1 MIMKKIGTIFYVLY
15 QYLVAWP
22 LLVCLTVFTALFTLC
37 FVHWRNAEFVHRVQQ
52 FWSCSFFWLML
63 IPVRVEGTENIVS
76 GQSYVFV
83 SNHQSM
89 FDVWL
94 VYGWLPVIFKWL
106 MKAELRHVPLVGIAC
121 KAAGHIFV
129 DRKNAK
135 ASLESLQQVKNQ
147 LKDGVCTVIFPE
159 GTRTKDGQVG
169 RFKRGAFQIALDLN
183 LPIIPISLS
192 GCFELLPKGKP
203 FINRRPVQMC
213 IGKPMDISH
222 YADSADAIEAV
233 RNAVIDGIK

>member
-1 MIMKKIGTIFYVLY
+1 MKSIIFVLYGLY
-15 QYLVAWP
+15 QYIVVWP
-22 LLVCLTVFTALFTLC
+22 IMVVLTLFTAVFTMI
-37 FVHWRNAEFVHRVQQ
+37 FVPFRNAEFVHRVQQ
-52 FWSCSFFWLML
+52 FWSRSFYRLMFL
-63 IPVRVEGTENIVS
+63 PVTVEGLEHIQP

-94 VYGWLPVIFKWL
+94 IYGWLPVIFKWL
-106 MKAELRHVPLVGIAC
+106 MKAELRKVPFVGIAC

-129 DRKNAK
+129 DRKNPK
-135 ASLESLQQVKNQ
+135 AAMESMENIKKQ

-169 RFKRGAFQIALDLN
+169 RFKRGAFQIALDLK

-192 GCFELLPKGKP
+192 GCYDVLPKGKP
-203 FINRRPVQMC
+203 FVYRRPVRMYVGES
-213 IGKPMDISH
+213 IDITQFENH
-222 YADSADAIEAV
+222 NEAIDFV
-233 RNAVIDGIK
+233 RNKVIEQVQ

>member
-1 MIMKKIGTIFYVLY
+1 MKSIIFVLYGLY
-15 QYLVAWP
+15 QYIVVWP
-22 LLVCLTVFTALFTLC
+22 IMVVLTLFTAVFTMI
-37 FVHWRNAEFVHRVQQ
+37 FVPFRNAEFVHRVQQ
-52 FWSCSFFWLML
+52 FWSRSFYRLMFL
-63 IPVRVEGTENIVS
+63 PVTVEGLEHIQP

-94 VYGWLPVIFKWL
+94 IYGWLPVIFKWL
-106 MKAELRHVPLVGIAC
+106 MKAELRKVPVVGIAC

-129 DRKNAK
+129 DRKNPK
-135 ASLESLQQVKNQ
+135 AAMESMENIKTQ

-169 RFKRGAFQIALDLN
+169 RFKRGAFQIALDLK

-192 GCFELLPKGKP
+192 GCYDVLPKGKP
-203 FINRRPVQMC
+203 FVYRRPVRMYVGEP
-213 IGKPMDISH
+213 IDITQFENNN
-222 YADSADAIEAV
+222 DAIDFV
-233 RNAVIDGIK
+233 RNKVIENM

>member
-1 MIMKKIGTIFYVLY
+1 MKSVLYFFYGLY
-15 QYLVAWP
+15 QYIIVWP
-22 LLVCLTVFTALFTLC
+22 IMVVLTLFTAVFTMI
-37 FVHWRNAEFVHRVQQ
+37 FVPFRNAEFVHRVQQ
-52 FWSCSFFWLML
+52 FWSRSFYRLMFL
-63 IPVRVEGTENIVS
+63 PVTVEGLEHIQP

-94 VYGWLPVIFKWL
+94 IYGWLPVIFKWL
-106 MKAELRHVPLVGIAC
+106 MKAELRKVPFVGIAC

-129 DRKNAK
+129 DRKNPK
-135 ASLESLQQVKNQ
+135 AAMESMEDIKKQ

-169 RFKRGAFQIALDLN
+169 RFKRGAFQIALDLK

-192 GCFELLPKGKP
+192 GCYDVLPKGKP
-203 FINRRPVQMC
+203 FVYRRPVRMYVGEP
-213 IGKPMDISH
+213 IDITQFENNN
-222 YADSADAIEAV
+222 DAIDFV
-233 RNAVIDGIK
+233 RNKVIENV

>member
-1 MIMKKIGTIFYVLY
+1 MKSIIFVLYGLY
-15 QYLVAWP
+15 QYIVVWP
-22 LLVCLTVFTALFTLC
+22 IMVVLTLFTAVFTMI
-37 FVHWRNAEFVHRVQQ
+37 FVPFRNAEFVHRVQQ
-52 FWSCSFFWLML
+52 FWSRSFYRLMFL
-63 IPVRVEGTENIVS
+63 PVTVEGLEYIQP

-94 VYGWLPVIFKWL
+94 IYGWLPVIFKWL
-106 MKAELRHVPLVGIAC
+106 MKAELRKVPFVGIAC

-129 DRKNAK
+129 DRKNPK
-135 ASLESLQQVKNQ
+135 AAMESMENIKKQ

-169 RFKRGAFQIALDLN
+169 RFKRGAFQIALDLK

-192 GCFELLPKGKP
+192 GCYDVLPKGKP
-203 FINRRPVQMC
+203 FVYRRPVRMYVGEP
-213 IGKPMDISH
+213 IDITQFENNNE
-222 YADSADAIEAV
+222 AIDFV
-233 RNAVIDGIK
+233 RNKVIENV